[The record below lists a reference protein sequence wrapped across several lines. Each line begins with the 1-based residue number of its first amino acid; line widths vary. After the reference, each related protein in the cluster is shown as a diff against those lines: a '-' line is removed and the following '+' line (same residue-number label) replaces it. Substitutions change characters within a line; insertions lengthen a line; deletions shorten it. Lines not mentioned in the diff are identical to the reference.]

1 LAENLAKRVF
11 ELFVDGALNNLRT
24 FARQFI
30 QFSVALVCARDVG
43 RVLVPGESEGM
54 AVEDDVT

>member
-1 LAENLAKRVF
+1 M
-11 ELFVDGALNNLRT
+11 DGALNNLRT

-43 RVLVPGESEGM
+43 RVLVSGETEGM
-54 AVEDDVT
+54 AVEDDVNVF